1 MDETIKI
8 ESMEEDDLKAVAA
21 IEAASFPDPWP
32 LQSFQTE
39 LQCNRLAVYYVARFE
54 DAVIAYIGAWIII
67 DEVHITTLAVEETY
81 RRRCIATR
89 LIDTLIEKA
98 RQSGARCLTLEVRP
112 SNTNARCFYDRLGFK
127 ELGRRKRYYS
137 DEDALIMTR
146 EDLSPY
152 AKEEG
157 GGPYAC

>member
-1 MDETIKI
+1 MDETVIIDLMK
-8 ESMEEDDLKAVAA
+8 EEDLEAVAA
-21 IEAASFPDPWP
+21 IEADSFQDPWP

-39 LQCNRLAVYYVARFE
+39 LQCNRLAVYYVARCE
-54 DAVIAYIGAWIII
+54 GAVIAYIGAWVII
-67 DEVHITTLAVEETY
+67 DEVHITTLAVEEAY
-81 RRRCIATR
+81 RRRGIAAR

-98 RQSGARCLTLEVRP
+98 RQSEARCLTLEVRP

-137 DEDALIMTR
+137 DEDALIMTK

-157 GGPYAC
+157 GGPDAG